1 MRKLK
6 FVKTFESFKVNEEV
20 PFNFDEADIMN
31 LDNSKELPLGRSDWS
46 EKERLDLQRLG
57 ADSIERGHAT
67 FVEKNGMIIDVYKE
81 SPLAGSKG
89 EPIMRTKSTINYR
102 ATSTGG
108 AFFNPLRNTE
118 IKVSTKMP
126 NMGFTSIPGGS
137 KQVED
142 MYLTNEQAWRYF
154 LSDLNTFIKNGGVAK
169 NKN

>member
-1 MRKLK
+1 ML
-6 FVKTFESFKVNEEV
+6 S
-20 PFNFDEADIMN
+20 
-31 LDNSKELPLGRSDWS
+31 
-46 EKERLDLQRLG
+46 
-57 ADSIERGHAT
+57 
-67 FVEKNGMIIDVYKE
+67 
-81 SPLAGSKG
+81 
-89 EPIMRTKSTINYR
+89 TKSTINYR

-108 AFFNPLRNTE
+108 DKEGNNE

-169 NKN
+169 K